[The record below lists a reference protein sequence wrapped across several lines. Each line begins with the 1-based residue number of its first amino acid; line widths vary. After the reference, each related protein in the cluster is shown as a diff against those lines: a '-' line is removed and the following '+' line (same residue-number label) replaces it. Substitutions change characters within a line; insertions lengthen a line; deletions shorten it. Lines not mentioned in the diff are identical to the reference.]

1 MKKFLSLLLVAGMLA
16 SMTACSGGQN
26 SSQQSSSSQQASSQ
40 AESSSESAPSKPAEP
55 IKMDA
60 LYEVSK
66 NRIPNRPSL
75 VDEKLKEMFNVELN
89 WIDQDTSV

>member
-1 MKKFLSLLLVAGMLA
+1 
-16 SMTACSGGQN
+16 
-26 SSQQSSSSQQASSQ
+26 
-40 AESSSESAPSKPAEP
+40 
-55 IKMDA
+55 MDA

-89 WIDQDTSV
+89 WIDQDTSVYNEKINTLLASDDYPEVFWRVIWWR